1 MTTATVNYESSNVAS
16 YIAGEALEANR
27 LVMLD
32 STEGQV
38 VYPTAITDVV
48 IGVTLEKVASGEQV
62 SVQTGGV
69 AKIATTAVA
78 IALKAQ
84 VMASTATPGSC
95 LLAAGATARS
105 IGICESA
112 SGGTLGEL
120 IKVRLGTPNLNGAAN
135 S

>member
-1 MTTATVNYESSNVAS
+1 MPTATVNYEASNVAS

-27 LVMLD
+27 LVKYD

-62 SVQTGGV
+62 AIQTGGV
-69 AKIATTAVA
+69 AKVATTAVA
-78 IALKAQ
+78 IALGAQ

-105 IGICESA
+105 VGILEA
-112 SGGTLGEL
+112 ATGGTLGEL
-120 IKVRLGTPNLNGAAN
+120 ARVRLCVPNLNGAAN